1 MIRASTAALVLGL
14 AMTTAGCSGD
24 DGPESAA
31 DTDTTVDATPT
42 ASTSSP
48 APADDSGPNSE
59 DAAADPEQAARRVLQ
74 AYYDNDADT
83 ACSLQTEQYTQGQL
97 REAIE
102 AGQLEQGAT
111 CGAMVAY
118 ASSFYQGFGM
128 DPSAARYEVVSESDD
143 EARVEVVYPEM
154 GDETSTLVFVLD
166 GDTWLLDDEL

>member
-1 MIRASTAALVLGL
+1 MKRTATAAFLMGL
-14 AMTTAGCSGD
+14 AITTAGCSGD

-31 DTDTTVDATPT
+31 DADTTVDATP
-42 ASTSSP
+42 AAETSDP
-48 APADDSGPNSE
+48 APSDEAVPAEGG
-59 DAAADPEQAARRVLQ
+59 DPEQAAREVLQ
-74 AYYDNDADT
+74 AYYDNDAET

-111 CGAMVAY
+111 CAAMVAY

-128 DPSAARYEVVSESDD
+128 DPAAARYEVLSEGDD
-143 EARVEVVYPEM
+143 EAQVEVVYPEM